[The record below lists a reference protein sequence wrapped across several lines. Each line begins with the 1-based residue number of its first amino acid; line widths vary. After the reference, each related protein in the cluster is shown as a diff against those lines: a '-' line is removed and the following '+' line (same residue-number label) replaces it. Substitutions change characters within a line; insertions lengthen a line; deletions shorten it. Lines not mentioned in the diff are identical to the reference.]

1 MFDNI
6 FNEERFEEAVKVL
19 ASIEMSKHD
28 EEIKKKSAEFMQECM
43 VLEAS
48 LRDEFKATLSEI
60 LKNA

>member
-6 FNEERFEEAVKVL
+6 FDESKFEEAVQALEAIKMQ
-19 ASIEMSKHD
+19 EYD

-43 VLEAS
+43 ILEEQMMP
-48 LRDEFKATLSEI
+48 EFTSRISEI

>member
-6 FNEERFEEAVKVL
+6 FDESRFEEAVQVL

-28 EEIKKKSAEFMQECM
+28 EEIKKKSAEFMRECM
-43 VLEAS
+43 VLEEQMMP
-48 LRDEFKATLSEI
+48 EFESRISEI

>member
-6 FNEERFEEAVKVL
+6 FDESRFEEAVQVL

-43 VLEAS
+43 RLEEQMMP
-48 LRDEFKATLSEI
+48 EFKSRISEI

>member
-6 FNEERFEEAVKVL
+6 FDESRFEEAVQAL
-19 ASIEMSKHD
+19 ASIEMSKRD

-43 VLEAS
+43 ILEAN
-48 LRDEFKATLSEI
+48 LMDDFKSRVSEI